1 MIEYIVK
8 RLKGTDHRDW
18 MMSRFGLHRVI
29 ITGDLLIPSLLK
41 VFSNIVG
48 VWPFIVVNLK
58 DTRRRTDGDSLVV

>member
-8 RLKGTDHRDW
+8 RLKGTDHRDR